1 MKVNVRLGT
10 KTMIKDYIVYW
21 KIQISSEET
30 KNVAEVK
37 KFYLKLKQ
45 HKIFEIIISKTFYT
59 NISFMYV

>member
-37 KFYLKLKQ
+37 
-45 HKIFEIIISKTFYT
+45 
-59 NISFMYV
+59 NIY